1 MNKDILKEV
10 SIKGKYYN
18 MGRNLKISMEKEN
31 NITIL
36 ECSDRD
42 ISHFIFGNPSLGIL
56 YDIRDVIDNS
66 IKSKYNDSIKFDPF

>member
-10 SIKGKYYN
+10 NIKGEYYN
-18 MGRNLKISMEKEN
+18 MGRNLKISMDNN

-56 YDIRDVIDNS
+56 YDIRDLINNS
-66 IKSKYNDSIKFDPF
+66 IKSKYND